1 MSFPGELLKPSP
13 VNLSDNSKRN
23 IISWARSKKLDWWP
37 QPYVLLPHLTTELKS
52 IMFPR
57 DGVVQDF
64 GGKRF
69 YLLGEYSSGHLV
81 GENQD
86 IIVLQLEVNRLVY
99 LGDERNPEATKMLP
113 SSIKIHFV
121 FDKNTGYMAWVSDIT
136 HKITNTHTGEIVTQ
150 LVPYLLFE
158 PSVNSYM
165 YYPSSSIKWDQTRLP
180 DEPEPEPNTGA
191 KPESMAEALKK
202 VVTKGPAVIAR
213 TYSKAFGSAKPTSKT
228 RSPELP
234 RKNFPLKEGGKRK
247 TKRRNNKPKKNNRK
261 SKKAKAIHKNMKRSR
276 SKTRKMKKTS
286 SRK

>member
-1 MSFPGELLKPSP
+1 MSFPSENLQPSLL
-13 VNLSDNSKRN
+13 NLSDNSKRN
-23 IISWARSKKLDWWP
+23 ITSWARSNQIEWWP
-37 QPYVLLPHLTTELKS
+37 EPYVLLPHLTTELKS

-69 YLLGEYSSGHLV
+69 YLLGEYSSGPLV

-113 SSIKIHFV
+113 SSIKIQYDF
-121 FDKNTGYMAWVSDIT
+121 NTNMWVSDIT
-136 HKITNTHTGEIVTQ
+136 PKITNPLTGEIVNQ

-158 PSVNSYM
+158 PSVNTYM
-165 YYPSSSIKWDQTRLP
+165 YYPSSSIGWDQTRLP

-276 SKTRKMKKTS
+276 SITRKMKKTS